1 MKKIMLLTTALSL
14 LFATTVFSGDMARK
28 ARVVDIEGQV
38 MVKEGGGVFAP
49 AELGTELSQ
58 GDLIKTGAG
67 ASALLFIDG
76 IETAQVQVYENS
88 QLLMGELLI
97 DRKAKSQSTLL
108 DLAVGKLL
116 VKSKKIHNKSSVF
129 EVKTP
134 TTVVGVMGD
143 MDSTFS
149 VEVEVLE

>member
-1 MKKIMLLTTALSL
+1 MLAVMALAL
-14 LFATTVFSGDMARK
+14 LFATPVFSEDMARK
-28 ARVVDIEGQV
+28 ARVVDIEGDV
-38 MVKEGGGVFAP
+38 MVRERGGVFAP

-67 ASALLFIDG
+67 SAALLFIDG

-97 DRKAKSQSTLL
+97 DREAKSQSTLL
-108 DLAVGKLL
+108 DLAMGKVL
-116 VKSKKIHNKSSVF
+116 VKSKKILSEDTVF

-134 TTVVGVMGD
+134 TTVVGVMGE

-149 VEVEVLE
+149 VEVEAIE